1 MGVFLVMGTARFIGL
16 TLVLAAF
23 TPARACVVVRAVGC
37 KHFRIAFRGRPKCI
51 ELLATL
57 MVCLLAV
64 SGNPPSAAAQE
75 MMETDEKL
83 EYNVKLAYL
92 CNLGRYVDWPADV
105 SPVNSETLVIGILG
119 RDPFHGTLDELVVG
133 RKIQGR
139 KIEVRHFASLDDYRP
154 CHILFIPRTVPA
166 EEWKAAIEKLHGKPV
181 ILVGETPGFAA
192 EGGCVNFYRDGENVR
207 LEINPDALHNH
218 YLKASSKLLSLAKIV
233 K

>member
-1 MGVFLVMGTARFIGL
+1 MGAARFVGQML
-16 TLVLAAF
+16 LLAAF
-23 TPARACVVVRAVGC
+23 TSARASVAVHAVGC
-37 KHFRIAFRGRPKCI
+37 KHFRVAFRGRPKCV
-51 ELLATL
+51 ELLVVLT
-57 MVCLLAV
+57 VWLLAV
-64 SGNPPSAAAQE
+64 SGNPPTAAGQGVS
-75 MMETDEKL
+75 ETDERL

-105 SPVNSETLVIGILG
+105 SPDNRKTLVIGILG
-119 RDPFHGTLDELVVG
+119 KDPFHGTLDEIVAS

-139 KIEVRHFASLDDYRP
+139 KVEVRHFASRDDYRP

-181 ILVGETPGFAA
+181 ILVGETPGFAT